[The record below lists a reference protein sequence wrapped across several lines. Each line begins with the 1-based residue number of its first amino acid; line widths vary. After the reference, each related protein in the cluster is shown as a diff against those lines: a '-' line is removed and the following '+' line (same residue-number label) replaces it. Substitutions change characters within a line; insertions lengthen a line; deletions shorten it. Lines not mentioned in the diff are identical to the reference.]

1 MATTMRVLL
10 DDQPCDVCADS
21 VGEAIA
27 AAATLAESRGRM
39 IVEVNVDGRAWSGA
53 ELGQVGSPAFRSRNG
68 EVRLI
73 SAKPAELVRTT
84 FHDAAQA
91 LGEADALQQSAAEL
105 LQAGQTAAAMDKL
118 SDAVGIWSAV
128 QQALI
133 MGAQAAGMDLEALL
147 AADDRR
153 RAVATLNTHLKTIRS
168 ALETGDPVGLADTL
182 LYDLPDVVTH
192 WRSLLH
198 DLQQRIAQAA

>member
-10 DDQPCDVCADS
+10 DDQPCDVRADS
-21 VGEAIA
+21 VGQTIA
-27 AAATLAESRGRM
+27 AAASLAEARGRM
-39 IVEVNVDGRAWSGA
+39 IVEVNVHARSWTGS
-53 ELGQVGSPAFRSRNG
+53 EVGEPGSSIMRSTTG
-68 EVRLI
+68 EVRLT
-73 SAKPAELVRTT
+73 SVQPADLVRTI

-91 LGEADALQQSAAEL
+91 LAEADSLQQSAAQL
-105 LQAGQTAAAMDKL
+105 LQAGQTTAAMSKL

-153 RAVATLNTHLKTIRS
+153 RAVASLNTHLKTIRA
-168 ALETGDPVGLADTL
+168 ALETGDPVGLSDTL

-198 DLQQRIAQAA
+198 DLGQRIARAA